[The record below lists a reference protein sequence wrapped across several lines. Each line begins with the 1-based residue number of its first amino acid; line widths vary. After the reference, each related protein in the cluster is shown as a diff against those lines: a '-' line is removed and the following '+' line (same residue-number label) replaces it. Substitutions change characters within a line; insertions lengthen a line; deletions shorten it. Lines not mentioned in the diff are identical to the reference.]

1 MFLLLLFSAVA
12 CRRWSRRPRNDIF
25 QRDDRHSGRYKAVR
39 RSRRSPILPTDDVND
54 ADRELR
60 KMQKSATEKALKKF
74 LKQDLRKKLRD
85 FQQLSILNRFGI
97 PQTAL
102 FGTRKDIR
110 ALSKFMVFLE
120 KLKREGKSSPDAIL
134 GLLDNHF

>member
-1 MFLLLLFSAVA
+1 
-12 CRRWSRRPRNDIF
+12 
-25 QRDDRHSGRYKAVR
+25 
-39 RSRRSPILPTDDVND
+39 
-54 ADRELR
+54 
-60 KMQKSATEKALKKF
+60 MQKKATEKALKKF